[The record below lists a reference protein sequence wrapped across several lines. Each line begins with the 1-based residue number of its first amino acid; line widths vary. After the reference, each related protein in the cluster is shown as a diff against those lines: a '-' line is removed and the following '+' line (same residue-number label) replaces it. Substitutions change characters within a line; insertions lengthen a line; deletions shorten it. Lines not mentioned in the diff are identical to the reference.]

1 MARHSSKRNNAR
13 LVLALVAFF
22 FLLSFL
28 FLSLS
33 FLSKALL
40 PSSSYVHLMPLFIPN
55 DDKRFALASNS
66 VMTQHQ
72 LSSIDLYSGVSNF
85 VYFYCYN
92 ALRLRATTLMG
103 VEQLTTQGDLAIAF
117 LAGVI
122 NVLATSPMWV
132 ASNRLKVQSK
142 VMKCTHTHTHTRRF
156 WWGRN
161 LLDRCACS
169 PRKGQRNTDTPTF
182 LTDFLS
188 RVRSTL
194 PFSC

>member
-40 PSSSYVHLMPLFIPN
+40 PPSSYVHLMPPFIPN

-142 VMKCTHTHTHTRRF
+142 VMKCTHTHTHTH
-156 WWGRN
+156 
-161 LLDRCACS
+161 
-169 PRKGQRNTDTPTF
+169 TPIF
-182 LTDFLS
+182 LT
-188 RVRSTL
+188 RSLCVL
-194 PFSC
+194 PSQGAAEHRHAHIPHRLPISSP